1 MWRLMM
7 VTLVGMLC
15 IACSSGISSY
25 EEGIEAQSDIMSEMV
40 SVLEGV
46 TDEASAEEASG
57 KIEALGNRLGELAMQ
72 VQELPEPT
80 MEEMQEIARK
90 QSTQQQDFQ
99 NKALPQMMKLA
110 QYKSLSDA
118 WTRALTNMR

>member
-1 MWRLMM
+1 MWRLLM
-7 VTLVGMLC
+7 VTFVGMLC
-15 IACSSGISSY
+15 IACSSSISSY
-25 EEGIEAQSDIMSEMV
+25 EEGIEAQSEIMAEMV

-46 TDEASAEEASG
+46 SDEASAEKASSE
-57 KIEALGNRLGELAMQ
+57 IEALGNRLGELAMQ

-90 QSTQQQDFQ
+90 QSAQQQDFQ

>member
-1 MWRLMM
+1 MIRLLM
-7 VTLVGMLC
+7 VTFVSMLC

-25 EEGIEAQSDIMSEMV
+25 EEGIEAQSDIMAEMV

-46 TDEASAEEASG
+46 TDEASAEKASG
-57 KIEALGNRLGELAMQ
+57 EIEALGNRLGELARE
-72 VQELPEPT
+72 VQELPTPT

-90 QSTQQQDFQ
+90 QSAQQQDFQ

-118 WTRALTNMR
+118 WTRALINMQ